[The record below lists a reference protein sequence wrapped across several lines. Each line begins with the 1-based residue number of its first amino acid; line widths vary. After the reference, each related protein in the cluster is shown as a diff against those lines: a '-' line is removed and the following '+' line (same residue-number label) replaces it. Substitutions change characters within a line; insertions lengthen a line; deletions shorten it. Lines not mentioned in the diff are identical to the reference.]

1 MITWFGVTGYFINQF
16 LMCRQHWTTD

>member
-16 LMCRQHWTTD
+16 LMCRQYWTTD